1 MSLFNKYLPDIL
13 DFSLKCLSAFN
24 IYKMQRKEEPEDI
37 TEQRNN
43 CMNLIKSLSKLQE
56 LPVEKASEMGAF
68 FDSEVER
75 IFNPFKE
82 MADLARN
89 WFEEEKVRQ
98 EERKIE
104 EAKWK
109 EEYEK
114 EEAIKTKI
122 RREENKK
129 AEAAQQ
135 KMAEA
140 MLVMEEKKQLM
151 EEKMKRR

>member
-1 MSLFNKYLPDIL
+1 
-13 DFSLKCLSAFN
+13 
-24 IYKMQRKEEPEDI
+24 
-37 TEQRNN
+37 
-43 CMNLIKSLSKLQE
+43 MNLIKSLSKLQE

-98 EERKIE
+98 AERKIE
-104 EAKWK
+104 EEKWR

-114 EEAIKTKI
+114 EEAIKTKK
-122 RREENKK
+122 RREDNKK
-129 AEAAQQ
+129 AEAAQ
-135 KMAEA
+135 
-140 MLVMEEKKQLM
+140 
-151 EEKMKRR
+151 